1 MPSFFNWS
9 IPELLHYISLMWAK
23 RFLLLEPRS
32 LSNHIVDVVIMGT
45 STCLLAFFLD
55 FLVAVPVSLF
65 HDSIVML
72 S

>member
-9 IPELLHYISLMWAK
+9 IPELLHYITLTWAK
-23 RFLLLEPRS
+23 RFLLLKPRS

-45 STCLLAFFLD
+45 STCLFAFFLD